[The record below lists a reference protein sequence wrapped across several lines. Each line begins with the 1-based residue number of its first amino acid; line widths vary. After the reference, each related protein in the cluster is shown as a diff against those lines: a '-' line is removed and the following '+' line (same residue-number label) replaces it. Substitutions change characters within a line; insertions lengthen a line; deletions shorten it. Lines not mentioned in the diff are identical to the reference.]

1 MRPKEVA
8 FTRTAIRQL
17 AGLASAARDQIR
29 DSLNQFA
36 ADPEISALVV
46 EPTRAPPI
54 QWLSTPAGS
63 VAAVTGEDRIVVLR
77 LGVEAEA
84 AVAVLRDL
92 ATGREERVDQP
103 IAARLLRG
111 ESAVKVWREHRRLTQ
126 TALAKKAGIT
136 MDYLSKLETGRRH
149 ASDEVTSDL
158 MRALSVDAL
167 DFGFLLEVPGRK
179 KSARKQARNR

>member
-8 FTRTAIRQL
+8 FTRAAIRQF
-17 AGLASAARDQIR
+17 AGLATAARDQIR
-29 DSLNQFA
+29 DALNQFA
-36 ADPEISALVV
+36 ADPETPAVHI
-46 EPTRAPPI
+46 EPSLAPPI
-54 QWLSTPAGS
+54 LWLGTPAGS
-63 VAAVTGEDRIVVLR
+63 VATVVGEDRLVVLR
-77 LGVEAEA
+77 LGTEADA
-84 AVAVLRDL
+84 AISVLRDL

-179 KSARKQARNR
+179 PPKKRR